1 LICGVVA
8 VLACAL
14 AGACANA
21 QGNDLIMASSNGDL
35 PPVRALLAV
44 GSDVNVNTKRSD
56 GATALGVASQQG
68 HVEAVQPMLAA
79 QADANANPGL
89 AQAQTP
95 APVNTL
101 PSDAELDALVAA
113 QNWGGLSTALSQA
126 KDGEPFMRKLEWL
139 RSRLPAGGPSLLG
152 FDAVRATW
160 RVGINVK
167 EPDPNKDSRLTA
179 GMLTLYTFELIQID
193 GAKCEDQSAP
203 AHRAEQLMKIG
214 GPALTYLRAQ
224 SDEVIAVIVD
234 NAITLEKKT
243 APLRKEDDMLC
254 RDGMA
259 QMKAG
264 LEKGKQHEIPTPSGQ
279 SGKTIAVEAPP
290 DWVPAFLPPEK
301 YKPAQDKARGDM
313 KSTLLQLAHS
323 PATLPLPSVSGAVA
337 GAPGGVPDAQMGS
350 AIGGIISSTPA
361 VAPGDAAAQ
370 RVRIAQTVSEAMVLS
385 RVQPDYPPLARQ
397 ARIQGSVV
405 LRATIGKD
413 GSIESL
419 TLVSGHPMLVPAATA
434 AVKQW
439 KYKPYLLHGEPVEV
453 DTDILVNFALSGG

>member
-1 LICGVVA
+1 
-8 VLACAL
+8 
-14 AGACANA
+14 
-21 QGNDLIMASSNGDL
+21 MASSNGDL
-35 PPVRALLAV
+35 PPVRASLAA
-44 GSDVNVNTKRSD
+44 GSDVNVNAKWSD
-56 GATALGVASQQG
+56 GATALGVASQPG
-68 HVEAVQPMLAA
+68 HVEAVQALLAA

-89 AQAQTP
+89 AQAQTL

-113 QNWGGLSTALSQA
+113 RNWGGLSTALSQA

-167 EPDPNKDSRLTA
+167 EPDPNKDSRLAA

-214 GPALTYLRAQ
+214 GPALAYLRAQ
-224 SDEVIAVIVD
+224 SDEVIAGIVD
-234 NAITLEKKT
+234 NAITLEEKT

-259 QMKAG
+259 QMTAS
-264 LEKGKQHEIPTPSGQ
+264 LEKGKQHEIPTPSAQ
-279 SGKTIAVEAPP
+279 SGKAIALEAPP

-323 PATLPLPSVSGAVA
+323 PATSPVPGASGAVA
-337 GAPGGVPDAQMGS
+337 GAPGGVPGGQMGG

-361 VAPGDAAAQ
+361 VAPGDAATQ
-370 RVRIAQTVSEAMVLS
+370 RVRIAQTISEAMVLC
-385 RVQPDYPPLARQ
+385 VQPATTPRSLARH
-397 ARIQGSVV
+397 ASR
-405 LRATIGKD
+405 
-413 GSIESL
+413 
-419 TLVSGHPMLVPAATA
+419 
-434 AVKQW
+434 
-439 KYKPYLLHGEPVEV
+439 EP
-453 DTDILVNFALSGG
+453 LY